1 MMEQS
6 QHSNLLYELKER
18 AKELNCLYELEEI
31 LQQKHKDSSILLND
45 VISIIPNGFQF
56 PDICKVRLIYENYAV
71 TTPDFKKTKWVIR
84 SDIKFQEQIVG
95 VLEVYYEE
103 ERPICDEGPFLKE
116 ERRLIDAITN
126 QVGSYF
132 FYLQLKEV
140 FHEKKVHSVEQ
151 KYDWWIL
158 LEMLRKTNPKL
169 LMRIAKK
176 MVTYLVWKG
185 VREASDLY
193 EYFSPLERG
202 SDYFKETNFPNKAK
216 PYVDTME
223 IISEVIKLTNQY
235 LSDDEMFDNVSRWIK
250 EDQSGFMVHILGN
263 LGSTFEEISSVIER
277 YHYLKNQGLE
287 LSNIRKNHF
296 KVTLIRRLL
305 SDDPEFVNISKNFL
319 RIDDFHE
326 LINRTIH
333 PNNSHGRYGG
343 KSAGLLVSKHILHR
357 SQQSNEFTQRIKL
370 PKTWFITSDGILSLI
385 KYNQME
391 DITEQKFKTIEEVR
405 KEYSY
410 VIHVFKNA
418 TLPPEIAKGL
428 SRMLDEFDQV
438 PLVIRSTSLLEDKP
452 NSIFA
457 GKYKSLFI
465 SNQGTK
471 NERLEELTNAI
482 TEVYAS
488 TFGPD
493 PIEYRME
500 RGLID
505 YNEEMGIM
513 IQEVIGKKI
522 GKYFFPA
529 FAGVA
534 FSQNNYRWS
543 SRIVQ
548 EDGLLRLVP
557 GLGTRAVDR
566 LSDDYPV
573 LISPGK
579 PNLRVNAST
588 EEIIRYSPKSM
599 DVIDLESRSFTTIT
613 INKLLKE
620 IGPDFPYKH
629 NVLSEIKGMHIQD
642 IRPIG
647 NDFEN
652 GSYIVTFNSLIEKTD
667 FIKEINSA
675 MSLLETEFDFPV
687 DLEFAHD
694 GEDLYLLQCRKQS
707 HGKIRKPGI
716 IPGDL
721 SAENVVFTAEKY
733 ITNGSLSNITHVV
746 YVDPEQYGSLESR
759 EDLKRVGE
767 VVGRL
772 NDLLPKHQFI
782 LMGPGRWGS
791 RGDIKLGVSVTYSQ
805 INNTA
810 MLIEI
815 AKKTRDYVPELSF
828 GTHFFQDLV
837 EANIF
842 YLPLHPEDE
851 GIVFNDEFFHDS
863 KNIMPELLPEFQD
876 LKDAIIVID
885 LSEKGDGQILN
896 VSMNEDLNKAIGF
909 ISTEM
914 IEVESEDLNIEN
926 INKKYRKID
935 KDFHWK
941 WRLRAVQQIAG
952 KLDAKKFGVEKF
964 YIFGSVKNAVSGP
977 NSDIDLLIH
986 FRGTSKQQESLIN
999 WLEGWSLSLDYIN
1012 YLRTGYKMGGLLDIH
1027 IITDED
1033 IEKRTSYALK
1043 IDAVTDAARP
1053 MELGEM
1059 LSP

>member
-1 MMEQS
+1 MKKHQP
-6 QHSNLLYELKER
+6 SNLIHELKER
-18 AKELNCLYELEEI
+18 AKELNCLYEVEEVLRSKNQDASLI
-31 LQQKHKDSSILLND
+31 LND
-45 VISIIPNGFQF
+45 IVAVIPDGFQF
-56 PDICKVRLIYENYAV
+56 PDICVVRLRYENFQAQ
-71 TTPDFKKTKWVIR
+71 TPDFFETEWVIR
-84 SDIKFQEQIVG
+84 SSIKFQEEVVG
-95 VLEVYYEE
+95 VLEVFYTK

-116 ERRLIDAITN
+116 ERRLINAITH
-126 QVGSYF
+126 QVGSFF
-132 FYLQLKEV
+132 FYKQLREV
-140 FHEKKVHSVEQ
+140 FREKKEHLPEQ
-151 KYDWWIL
+151 KYEWWIV
-158 LEMLRKTNPKL
+158 LEMLRKTNPQL

-176 MVTYLVWKG
+176 MVNYLVWKG
-185 VREASDLY
+185 IREAGDLY
-193 EYFSPLERG
+193 EYFAPFG
-202 SDYFKETNFPNKAK
+202 VDSDYLKETNYPNKAK
-216 PYVDTME
+216 TFLDSME
-223 IISEVIKLTNQY
+223 IITKVIELTNKY
-235 LSDDEMFDNVSRWIK
+235 LADDEMLENVSRWIK

-277 YHYLKNQGLE
+277 YHFLKSQGLE

-305 SDDPEFVNISKNFL
+305 SDDPEFLLISKNFL
-319 RIDDFHE
+319 KIEDFHE
-326 LINRTIH
+326 LINATIH
-333 PNNSHGRYGG
+333 PLNSHGKYGG
-343 KSAGLLVSKHILHR
+343 KSAGLLVSKYILHR
-357 SQQSNEFTQRIKL
+357 SQQSDEFTQRIKL
-370 PKTWFITSDGILSLI
+370 PKTWYITSDGILSLI

-410 VIHVFKNA
+410 VSHVFKNA
-418 TLPPEIAKGL
+418 TLPPEITKGL
-428 SRMLDEFDQV
+428 SNMLEDFDTV
-438 PLVIRSTSLLEDKP
+438 PLIIRSTSLLEDKP

-471 NERLEELTNAI
+471 AERMEELANAI

-505 YNEEMGIM
+505 YNEEMGIL
-513 IQEVIGKKI
+513 IQEVVGKKC
-522 GKYFFPA
+522 GNYFFPA

-534 FSQNNYRWS
+534 FSQNNFRWS
-543 SRIVQ
+543 ARISQ

-573 LISPGK
+573 LIAPGK

-588 EEIIRYSPKSM
+588 DEMIRYAPKVI
-599 DVIDLESRSFTTIT
+599 DVIDLESRSFKSIR
-613 INKLLKE
+613 INDLLKE
-620 IGPDFPYKH
+620 IGSDYPYVH
-629 NVLSEIKGMHIQD
+629 RVFSEINGNHVQD

-647 NDFEN
+647 NDFERN
-652 GSYIVTFNSLIEKTD
+652 HFIVTFNSLISQTD
-667 FIKEINSA
+667 FIKEIRGAIN
-675 MSLLETEFDFPV
+675 LLETEFNFPV

-694 GEDLYLLQCRKQS
+694 GQDLYLLQCRKQS
-707 HGKIRKPGI
+707 HGKVRKPAI
-716 IPGDL
+716 IPTDIPRDRVL
-721 SAENVVFTAEKY
+721 FTAEKF

-746 YVDPEQYGSLESR
+746 YVDPEEYGRIGSQAE
-759 EDLKRVGE
+759 LKSIGE
-767 VVGRL
+767 VVGKL
-772 NDLLPKHQFI
+772 NELLPKHQFL

-842 YLPLHPEDE
+842 YLPLYPDDQ
-851 GIVFNDEFFHDS
+851 GVQFNYEFFQESD
-863 KNIMPELLPEFQD
+863 NILAKLLPEFKH
-876 LKDAIIVID
+876 LETAIKVID
-885 LSEKGDGQILN
+885 LTTREEGQSLN
-896 VSMNEDLNKAIGF
+896 IAMNEERSQAIGF
-909 ISTEM
+909 ISDEM
-914 IEVESEDLNIEN
+914 IDMEADDSNIEGLTRE
-926 INKKYRKID
+926 YRKID

-941 WRLRAVQQIAG
+941 WRLRAAEQMAG
-952 KLDAKKFGVEKF
+952 KLDRKKFGVERF
-964 YIFGSVKNAVSGP
+964 FIFGSVKNATAGP

-986 FRGTSKQQESLIN
+986 FRGTSHQHAELVT
-999 WLEGWSLSLDYIN
+999 WLDGWSQSLDYMN
-1012 YLRTGYKMGGLLDIH
+1012 YLRTGFKRNGLLDIH
-1027 IITDED
+1027 IVTDED
-1033 IEKRTSYALK
+1033 IARRTSFAIK

-1053 MELGEM
+1053 LVIGEL
-1059 LSP
+1059 LNS